1 MLFLFISVWL
11 KTNVLFPK
19 LEQKVDAY
27 SYDQNRY
34 FTGNLSATDLSTPK
48 TRDFPGGPVVENLPS
63 NVGDMGSTPGQGTRI
78 PHASQGNNNKR
89 IKRTNISNQSSRRKE
104 KTRCRNCLR
113 DIGP

>member
-1 MLFLFISVWL
+1 MLFLFISAWL

-63 NVGDMGSTPGQGTRI
+63 NVGDMGSTLGQGTRI
-78 PHASQGNNNKR
+78 PHASGQLGPHTTSQQEGPDHCSWRGPSTAMKDPTQ
-89 IKRTNISNQSSRRKE
+89 TNE
-104 KTRCRNCLR
+104 
-113 DIGP
+113 